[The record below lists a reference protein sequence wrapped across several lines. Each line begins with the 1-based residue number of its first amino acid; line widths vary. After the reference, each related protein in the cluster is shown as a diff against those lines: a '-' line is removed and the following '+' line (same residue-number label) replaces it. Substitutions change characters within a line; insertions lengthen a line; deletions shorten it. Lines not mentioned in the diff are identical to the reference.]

1 MAASAVDITKVLKTL
16 KAPKNP
22 AKADSGRLPSAFSF
36 TIDGDR
42 VCAVTVDSVRATYAD
57 LALAY
62 SLQLLDD
69 RDLWLVLPK
78 NTEFPTLR
86 RAAWLSP
93 KIRVWTIDE
102 AGELREHPIP
112 ARPEERI
119 RWRDVA
125 VRVGVAGLGDRAEW
139 ITPLLD
145 WARAAPDVVDT
156 SRESYVDFQC
166 DGRSILK
173 ITPAVD
179 HLDVRAGTDW
189 KKPDA
194 NKPKAECLK
203 VTGPLR
209 SEEIHRLVGAASR
222 SAAARLSREDREHE
236 EHRFQA
242 RLRPHD
248 LHLSDWRREMP
259 AVRPAPGGSGPFG
272 RAKNGARGFIDF
284 LGCDGKRLHVVETKI
299 GPDPMLVLQ
308 GLDYW
313 TWTTGQRDRLAV
325 VFAMN
330 NTEPDVEI
338 DFVVKRKAPSAALVG
353 AFTKSQAEALDPGIR
368 WRFHVVEWGSDDDPS
383 VEHCPEKSV
392 PDP

>member
-1 MAASAVDITKVLKTL
+1 M
-16 KAPKNP
+16 
-22 AKADSGRLPSAFSF
+22 
-36 TIDGDR
+36 
-42 VCAVTVDSVRATYAD
+42 
-57 LALAY
+57 AY

-189 KKPDA
+189 KKPDT

-222 SAAARLSREDREHE
+222 SAAARLSRRIESTRNTDSRLVCAPTTCTYPTGVGRCRRYVPPREDL
-236 EHRFQA
+236 A
-242 RLRPHD
+242 RSAGRRTELEG
-248 LHLSDWRREMP
+248 LSTSWG
-259 AVRPAPGGSGPFG
+259 AT
-272 RAKNGARGFIDF
+272 ARGSTSSRRRSVRIR
-284 LGCDGKRLHVVETKI
+284 CSYSKVS
-299 GPDPMLVLQ
+299 
-308 GLDYW
+308 
-313 TWTTGQRDRLAV
+313 TTG
-325 VFAMN
+325 
-330 NTEPDVEI
+330 
-338 DFVVKRKAPSAALVG
+338 
-353 AFTKSQAEALDPGIR
+353 PGPPVSETAWR
-368 WRFHVVEWGSDDDPS
+368 WCSR
-383 VEHCPEKSV
+383 
-392 PDP
+392 